1 MAAAAASTVDA
12 GTSDAHLVIKA
23 QDGDRDAFEE
33 LFRRHAHPAWRL
45 ALAVGGHREAAET
58 AVAEGFTAAFRQ
70 LSAKSASAATPF
82 RLLVVRATF
91 DAACLEARR
100 APATAAST
108 SSDNEAISAFRRL
121 PERWRAALWLT
132 AVEGGTAAQVG
143 PLLGLSEDAAA
154 SLARKAEAGLRE
166 RLLHAAPQV
175 GATLDVKEGLRPLV
189 IGLPAG
195 LRSAAAERWSAWRDE
210 QHGDHRWGLLAMLPG
225 GGRMERVIA
234 IAASAVVALGVLGA
248 LSLRDSS
255 GPGRAPLFAAPAA
268 AAPAT
273 STATAAAPHDAARKL
288 TIAAP
293 QHAGRVTTSRSAKP
307 KSASTRTVS
316 GEMARAAAASAPAPA
331 TAAPPAAAPA
341 PPPEDPAASAD
352 PGPSV
357 AAGTTVAGEPVSAGA
372 GADGSGGVQVGP
384 VVVGSPPPADE
395 SPSVTIDTGILPTI
409 SLPL

>member
-1 MAAAAASTVDA
+1 MAAAAAPTVDA

-45 ALAVGGHREAAET
+45 ALVVGGHREAAEA
-58 AVAEGFTAAFRQ
+58 AVAEGFTATFRQ
-70 LSAKSASAATPF
+70 LSAKTTSVATPF

-91 DAACLEARR
+91 DAACVEARR

-108 SSDNEAISAFRRL
+108 PSDNEAITAFRRL

-154 SLARKAEAGLRE
+154 SLARKADAGLRE

-175 GATLDVKEGLRPLV
+175 GATLDVKESLRPLV

-210 QHGDHRWGLLAMLPG
+210 QHGDHRWGLLAMLPA

-248 LSLRDSS
+248 LSLRDS
-255 GPGRAPLFAAPAA
+255 GAGRAPMFAAPAA

-273 STATAAAPHDAARKL
+273 STAAAAAAPHDAARKL
-288 TIAAP
+288 TLAAP
-293 QHAGRVTTSRSAKP
+293 KHAGRVTTSRSAKP
-307 KSASTRTVS
+307 KSASTRTLS
-316 GEMARAAAASAPAPA
+316 GEMARAATASAPAGTA
-331 TAAPPAAAPA
+331 AAPPAAAPA
-341 PPPEDPAASAD
+341 PAPEAPAATAD

-372 GADGSGGVQVGP
+372 GADGSGGVQAGP
-384 VVVGSPPPADE
+384 VVVGSPPPADQP
-395 SPSVTIDTGILPTI
+395 PSVTIDTGILPPI
-409 SLPL
+409 ELPL